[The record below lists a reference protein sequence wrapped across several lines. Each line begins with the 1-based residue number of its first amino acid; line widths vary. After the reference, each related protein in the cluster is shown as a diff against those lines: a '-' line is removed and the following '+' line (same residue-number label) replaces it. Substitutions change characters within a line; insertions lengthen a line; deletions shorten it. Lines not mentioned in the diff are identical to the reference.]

1 MSIALVTTTIRVP
14 EVLAWYREIG
24 PDVPFYVIGDEQAP
38 HADIRAFCERNGDT
52 VYYSDEDQHK
62 LGYECS
68 ELLGWR
74 CTGRRS
80 IGLLE
85 AARHGASIIVMVDDD
100 NIPLDRRYFDDFT
113 AGLSVLFSGLVLGG
127 GWADPGAFLIPP
139 VHHRGYPHELWHPP
153 AAPTVSSGTGIRAG
167 VAAGLWLGDP
177 DIDAVTRIAARPLC
191 LGVSPAA
198 DAGFAVAPDTYAPF
212 NSQNTA
218 FVRDLLPVM
227 TMLPAAG
234 RYDDIWASYVAQR
247 VMREF
252 GWSVRY
258 GRPLVWQERNAHTL
272 SRDLAAETQGMRDTL
287 PFTAALDD
295 VDLDSAETVLA
306 AAEMVYAALGQG
318 PLQASR
324 CAALGAAWVRDCAKV
339 LTGDPPP
346 PARPA
351 RVTVSR
357 ADLETALDTSKPRWD
372 QGTLAART
380 RLLEALPP

>member
-1 MSIALVTTTIRVP
+1 VSIALVTTTIQVP
-14 EVLAWYREIG
+14 EVLGWYREIG

-38 HADIRAFCERNGDT
+38 HDEIRAFCERNGSM

-62 LGYECS
+62 LGYESS

-85 AARHGASIIVMVDDD
+85 AVKHGASIVVMIDDD
-100 NIPLDRRYFDDFT
+100 NIPLDRRYFDDF
-113 AGLSVLFSGLVLGG
+113 AEDLSRSFSGLVLGG
-127 GWADPGAFLIPP
+127 RWADPGGFLIPP
-139 VHHRGYPHELWHPP
+139 VHHRGFPHELWHPDRAP
-153 AAPTVSSGTGIRAG
+153 AVGYGSGIRVG
-167 VAAGLWLGDP
+167 VSAGLWLGDP

-191 LGVSPAA
+191 TGVSPAA
-198 DAGFAVAPDTYAPF
+198 AAGLAVAPGTYAPF

-218 FVRDLLPVM
+218 FARDLLPVM
-227 TMLPAAG
+227 TMLPGAG

-258 GRPLVWQERNAHTL
+258 GRPLVWQERNTHTL
-272 SRDLAAETQGMRDTL
+272 SRDLAAETRGMRDTL

-295 VDLDSAETVLA
+295 VDLSGAETVLDA
-306 AAEMVYAALGQG
+306 AGMVYGSLEHG
-318 PLQASR
+318 PWR
-324 CAALGAAWVRDCAKV
+324 DTRIGVLGAAWVRDCAKV
-339 LTGDPPP
+339 LAAST
-346 PARPA
+346 PAPMQPA

-357 ADLETALDTSKPRWD
+357 TDLEMVLDTSKPRWD
-372 QGTLAART
+372 QGMLAARQ
-380 RLLEALPP
+380 RLAGALPL